1 MVLYLP
7 LSLGNY
13 GKTFSVL
20 AEKEKDVG
28 GYTIYGWKNWK
39 IVSPAGAVEKNVTPE
54 SFVTLKNDTSETDL
68 LIVDRC
74 RGEDEAVVQIV
85 DHRNLTGSNPLAGRT
100 PLGDRP
106 RFPDVGKLYSRR
118 NIGLK
123 QVVADCVGQD
133 RFGDARTGNV
143 MTEQVAHVS
152 LSAFYAGWQILAV
165 GWCQE
170 LDKKGNELGRSLK
183 NVC

>member
-1 MVLYLP
+1 MVIYLP

-13 GKTFSVL
+13 GKTFSTL
-20 AEKEKDVG
+20 TSKEKETGNHVICKWENK
-28 GYTIYGWKNWK
+28 T
-39 IVSPAGAVEKNVTPE
+39 IVSPAGEVEKGVKPE
-54 SFVTLKNDTSETDL
+54 SFVSLKNDTSETDM

-74 RGEDEAVVQIV
+74 CGSDEPVIQII

-152 LSAFYAGWQILAV
+152 LSAFYAGWQILAL
-165 GWCQE
+165 GWCQQ
-170 LDKKGNELGRSLK
+170 LDRDGVALGRLLK
-183 NVC
+183 DIS